1 MSVSEERMMILK
13 MLQEGKIN
21 SDEAAK
27 LLEALEGGQ
36 KQNSGYR
43 SPFEGFKSSK
53 AAQHNYYDEIAKVR
67 ERINSFRQDLSKN
80 YNQKDF
86 DKMVDEISEKAE
98 KFGKSVQTAAFGV
111 ADKVVDF
118 IGSIVDTGAF
128 NIFGSCVTVE
138 KNFEAAAVEGTN
150 IYLQAT
156 NGPITVK
163 KHNEDRI
170 LINAKIRTPQAE
182 AENAIA
188 FADENGTVS
197 LKLAK
202 PDTYNLSVSYDVFVP
217 AIKFNKL
224 TLETKNSKIYV
235 EDTLCS
241 EFVSITKNG
250 AIDLTGVTSDKVTAE
265 TRNAKVLATYLI
277 GKDINIRTNNAAID
291 IKNLKAEKLDAST
304 NNGKITLEN
313 LQRLE
318 NANSAELI
326 LRTKNADIKANMN
339 DSEETGYKVQAKTSN
354 GGINLLIPNL
364 LYRNVPK
371 VDGVT
376 RQAEAETENYSGA
389 AQKVSIV
396 VETSNGYIDVMK

>member
-1 MSVSEERMMILK
+1 
-13 MLQEGKIN
+13 
-21 SDEAAK
+21 
-27 LLEALEGGQ
+27 
-36 KQNSGYR
+36 
-43 SPFEGFKSSK
+43 
-53 AAQHNYYDEIAKVR
+53 
-67 ERINSFRQDLSKN
+67 
-80 YNQKDF
+80 
-86 DKMVDEISEKAE
+86 MVDEISEKAE

-163 KHNEDRI
+163 KHNEERI

-224 TLETKNSKIYV
+224 TLETRTARYV
-235 EDTLCS
+235 ED
-241 EFVSITKNG
+241 
-250 AIDLTGVTSDKVTAE
+250 A
-265 TRNAKVLATYLI
+265 
-277 GKDINIRTNNAAID
+277 
-291 IKNLKAEKLDAST
+291 
-304 NNGKITLEN
+304 
-313 LQRLE
+313 
-318 NANSAELI
+318 
-326 LRTKNADIKANMN
+326 
-339 DSEETGYKVQAKTSN
+339 
-354 GGINLLIPNL
+354 LL
-364 LYRNVPK
+364 
-371 VDGVT
+371 
-376 RQAEAETENYSGA
+376 
-389 AQKVSIV
+389 
-396 VETSNGYIDVMK
+396 